1 MSEAENGTEE
11 NTSESEN
18 YSVSEIISNQANAGW
33 LKVNRYGRI
42 VRRKAI
48 SGIKNFDIAAAA
60 TGVVNIPKNIKR
72 DIDRIGVVGML
83 TRFPIMT
90 VTFFLMLTVYLSL
103 FSGFVDIN
111 EEAPMP
117 WQYKEEPSLN
127 VNGDLE
133 VYLPDDEDPNSVKNQ
148 IADIKEDWSTNVMI
162 IYVQL
167 GQGRNITDEEILH
180 QFDKVEKAL
189 NPELIRQV

>member
-1 MSEAENGTEE
+1 
-11 NTSESEN
+11 
-18 YSVSEIISNQANAGW
+18 
-33 LKVNRYGRI
+33 
-42 VRRKAI
+42 
-48 SGIKNFDIAAAA
+48 
-60 TGVVNIPKNIKR
+60 
-72 DIDRIGVVGML
+72 ML

-133 VYLPDDEDPNSVKNQ
+133 VYLPDDDDPNSVKNQ

-180 QFDKVEKAL
+180 QLKIFDKWF
-189 NPELIRQV
+189 

>member
-1 MSEAENGTEE
+1 MELL
-11 NTSESEN
+11 
-18 YSVSEIISNQANAGW
+18 Q
-33 LKVNRYGRI
+33 RI
-42 VRRKAI
+42 LGKSKRQIQRDRRKRQKEKAKKKSLI
-48 SGIKNFDIAAAA
+48 Q
-60 TGVVNIPKNIKR
+60 NIKR

-90 VTFFLMLTVYLSL
+90 VTFFLMLTVYLAL

-133 VYLPDDEDPNSVKNQ
+133 VYLPDDDDPNSVKNQ

-162 IYVQL
+162 IYVES
-167 GQGRNITDEEILH
+167 GKDNITERDILI
-180 QFDKVEKAL
+180 QMDLVESAL
-189 NPELIRQV
+189 NSVPSDDGVEDDVF

>member
-1 MSEAENGTEE
+1 MSEAKKRTEE
-11 NTSESEN
+11 NSSESEN
-18 YSVSEIISNQANAGW
+18 YSVTEIISNQANAGW

-60 TGVVNIPKNIKR
+60 TGVANLPKNIKR

-90 VTFFLMLTVYLSL
+90 VTFFLMLTVYLAL

-133 VYLPDDEDPNSVKNQ
+133 VYLPDDDDPNSVKNQ

-162 IYVQL
+162 I
-167 GQGRNITDEEILH
+167 
-180 QFDKVEKAL
+180 
-189 NPELIRQV
+189 